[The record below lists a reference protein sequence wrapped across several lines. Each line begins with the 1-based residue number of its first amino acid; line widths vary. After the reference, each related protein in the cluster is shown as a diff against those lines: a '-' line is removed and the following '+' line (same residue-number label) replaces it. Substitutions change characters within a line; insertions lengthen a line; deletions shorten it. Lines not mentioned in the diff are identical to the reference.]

1 MVYQNLYELVDKFI
15 FNFSASTNTNADLVC
30 TLVATLG
37 SIFLIALPFMVV
49 WKVAKMII
57 G

>member
-1 MVYQNLYELVDKFI
+1 MYQNLYELIDKFI
-15 FNFSASTNTNADLVC
+15 FDYSASTLPNADLVC

>member
-1 MVYQNLYELVDKFI
+1 MVYQNLYELIDKFI
-15 FNFSASTNTNADLVC
+15 FNFTASTNANADLVC